1 MAVTNLMEVAEL
13 KVNEYKE
20 SRKKEKSKLK
30 NSVVSLTE
38 ETRNINSLLKIALV
52 EMESVEKSL
61 SRLNEKIDQKRV
73 AILQIVES
81 GLQRVVFGSG
91 ENSLESSETKIAILT
106 QELEKTKTDLD
117 ISNRKLNQKEELA
130 AAAQATAEKSLQ
142 LADSTA
148 ARLREWVE
156 ELSKQLEE
164 AESRF
169 RNRYKLRHIC
179 WPWGTLKLSTA
190 TMNNRVENVKRMLS
204 RCKKDAVKVN
214 SATMHNKLKNSEE
227 CKKDA
232 VKLNS
237 ATMNNKVKNVR
248 RMLSNRK
255 PWRALKLNTV
265 TINNRVKNVKRMLSK
280 CKKDAVKLSTATMNN
295 TMKNVRRMLS
305 KCKTCSINV

>member
-1 MAVTNLMEVAEL
+1 MAVKNLMEVAEL

-30 NSVVSLTE
+30 NSVVSLTDE
-38 ETRNINSLLKIALV
+38 NRNINSLLKIALV

-91 ENSLESSETKIAILT
+91 ENSLESSETKASTMIAILT

-148 ARLREWVE
+148 VRLCERVE

-164 AESRF
+164 AESRY

-190 TMNNRVENVKRMLS
+190 TMNNRVKNVKRMLS
-204 RCKKDAVKVN
+204 RCKKDAVKV
-214 SATMHNKLKNSEE
+214 
-227 CKKDA
+227 
-232 VKLNS
+232 NS

-255 PWRALKLNTV
+255 PWRALKLNTA
-265 TINNRVKNVKRMLSK
+265 TMNNRVKNVKRVLSK

-305 KCKTCSINV
+305 KCKTCSIND